1 MRVIYLR
8 QCSSL
13 KYLFT
18 VFMWILIMTSAQ
30 AQEKN
35 IQGKILDVTGK
46 PIAGVSISV
55 SGKPKATKTDAEGR
69 FSLSAVNV
77 GDKLQI
83 SFLGYKKL
91 EKNIDNST
99 VYNLTLETNEERLA
113 DVVVVGYGTLDKKEV
128 TSAITHLSGKD
139 LNVFGGN
146 GVLNSLAGKVAGLSV
161 VNTGQSDPN
170 SSPSLQLRGVSSRN
184 AGLGPLYVVNGVP
197 GGNVDNLNQNDIE
210 SIDILKGGAA
220 SAIYG
225 TRGSNG
231 VIIITTKKGTS
242 DPYAFYDGYASFDVP
257 NNRIQVL
264 SAEDFLKHNRGTDFG
279 GNTDWFKEVSRKFA
293 FNQKNTL
300 QLAGG
305 NRQTNYIVSFDLR
318 NAHGLDLRSDKK
330 EYGARLNL
338 SHTSANNLYTATVT
352 IAPRSLKANNASY
365 NAFNQS
371 LTLNPTLPLMDAKNP
386 NAFNYINTGFS
397 GAYNPVE
404 ELRTVLDG
412 TEGKYLDWNA
422 AFKLNIL
429 ENLSTQVTLAQQ
441 SSDFFDFNFTPS
453 YNTGAINGNSGR
465 NSAGRNYK
473 KSDQYVFEWTGNY
486 KQSFGR
492 HHINVLGGYAYNYFL
507 YSGMNAGN
515 QNFPSD
521 VLTYNNLGSGQ
532 YDVPIPT
539 NPQPGDY
546 TFRSVGSYKNDAKLI
561 AFFGRVNYDLANKYY
576 ASASL
581 RYEGSSKFG
590 RLNKWG
596 YFPALSLGWRIME
609 EDFFP
614 KASWINDLKLRADYG
629 ETGNQ
634 DFGSYLSLDTYQGYG
649 YFAFNGASY
658 QVWGPSQNTN
668 YDLRWEKAQNLNF
681 GVDFDLFNRK
691 ISGSINYYVRTNKDL
706 LGSYN
711 VPVPPFVLTTT
722 FANVG
727 TMKNSGLEV
736 QLNAKILSQKDFS
749 YSVSFAGASNSNKFA
764 SFSND
769 IYQGQNFQFM
779 SYMPSPGSPGP
790 AQRLEEGRRIGS
802 FYMYESAGIDAT
814 GRLMVYDKENNIIPG
829 NTAKEEDKR
838 FVGNGLPLFTAS
850 LGQNFTY
857 KNFDLSV
864 FLRGSFKYDLFN
876 TTAFYL
882 GTPVT
887 QSGANVLK
895 SAYGKGKY
903 AALTNA
909 ETYSTLSDYFL
920 EKGDFVK
927 IDNITIGYNIKPPV
941 KQISS
946 IRVYAVARN
955 LYTFTKFTT
964 GDPEAISVNG
974 LTPGINTSLSYYPS
988 TAQFLAGLQVKF

>member
-1 MRVIYLR
+1 
-8 QCSSL
+8 
-13 KYLFT
+13 
-18 VFMWILIMTSAQ
+18 
-30 AQEKN
+30 
-35 IQGKILDVTGK
+35 
-46 PIAGVSISV
+46 
-55 SGKPKATKTDAEGR
+55 
-69 FSLSAVNV
+69 
-77 GDKLQI
+77 
-83 SFLGYKKL
+83 
-91 EKNIDNST
+91 
-99 VYNLTLETNEERLA
+99 
-113 DVVVVGYGTLDKKEV
+113 
-128 TSAITHLSGKD
+128 
-139 LNVFGGN
+139 
-146 GVLNSLAGKVAGLSV
+146 
-161 VNTGQSDPN
+161 
-170 SSPSLQLRGVSSRN
+170 
-184 AGLGPLYVVNGVP
+184 
-197 GGNVDNLNQNDIE
+197 
-210 SIDILKGGAA
+210 
-220 SAIYG
+220 
-225 TRGSNG
+225 
-231 VIIITTKKGTS
+231 
-242 DPYAFYDGYASFDVP
+242 
-257 NNRIQVL
+257 
-264 SAEDFLKHNRGTDFG
+264 
-279 GNTDWFKEVSRKFA
+279 
-293 FNQKNTL
+293 
-300 QLAGG
+300 
-305 NRQTNYIVSFDLR
+305 
-318 NAHGLDLRSDKK
+318 
-330 EYGARLNL
+330 
-338 SHTSANNLYTATVT
+338 
-352 IAPRSLKANNASY
+352 
-365 NAFNQS
+365 
-371 LTLNPTLPLMDAKNP
+371 
-386 NAFNYINTGFS
+386 
-397 GAYNPVE
+397 
-404 ELRTVLDG
+404 
-412 TEGKYLDWNA
+412 
-422 AFKLNIL
+422 
-429 ENLSTQVTLAQQ
+429 
-441 SSDFFDFNFTPS
+441 
-453 YNTGAINGNSGR
+453 
-465 NSAGRNYK
+465 
-473 KSDQYVFEWTGNY
+473 
-486 KQSFGR
+486 
-492 HHINVLGGYAYNYFL
+492 
-507 YSGMNAGN
+507 MNAGN

-681 GVDFDLFNRK
+681 GVDFDLFQRK

-736 QLNAKILSQKDFS
+736 QLNAKILTQKDFS
-749 YSVSFAGASNSNKFA
+749 YSVSFAGASNSNKFV

-769 IYQGQNFQFM
+769 IYKGQNFQFM

-814 GRLMVYDKENNIIPG
+814 GRLMVYDKDNNIIPG

-895 SAYGKGKY
+895 SAYGNGKY

>member
-1 MRVIYLR
+1 MRAIYLR
-8 QCSSL
+8 ECAAGR
-13 KYLFT
+13 YLLT
-18 VFMWILIMTSAQ
+18 VLLWLLVMVAAQ

-35 IQGKILDVTGK
+35 IQGQITDAAGK
-46 PIAGVSISV
+46 PMAGVSISIA
-55 SGKPKATKTDAEGR
+55 GKAQSTKTDNAGK
-69 FSLSAVNV
+69 FSLSNV
-77 GDKLQI
+77 QVGEKMLI
-83 SFLGYKKL
+83 SYVGYKKMEQNIGNSSVYTLRL
-91 EKNIDNST
+91 EP
-99 VYNLTLETNEERLA
+99 NEERLA

-139 LNVFGGN
+139 LTIFGGN
-146 GVLNSLAGKVAGLSV
+146 GVLNGLSGKVAGLSV
-161 VNTGQSDPN
+161 VNTAQSDPN
-170 SSPSLQLRGVSSRN
+170 ASANLQLRGVSSRN

-197 GGNVDNLNQNDIE
+197 GGNVDNINQNDIE
-210 SIDILKGGAA
+210 SIDVLKGGAA

-231 VIIITTKKGTS
+231 VIIITTKKGTA
-242 DPYAFYDGYASFDVP
+242 DPYAFYDGYASFDLP
-257 NNRIQVL
+257 NNRIEVL
-264 SAEDFLKHNRGTDFG
+264 SAEDFIKHNRGTDFG
-279 GNTDWFKEVSRKFA
+279 GKTNWFDAVSRDYA

-300 QLAGG
+300 QFAGG
-305 NRQTNYIVSFDLR
+305 NNKTNYIVSFDLR
-318 NAHGLDLRSDKK
+318 NANGLDLRSDKK

-338 SHTSANNLYTATVT
+338 SHTPENNLYTATVS
-352 IAPRSLKANNASY
+352 IAPRMIKSNNASY

-371 LTLNPTLPLMDAKNP
+371 LTLNPTLPIADSENP
-386 NAFNYINTGFS
+386 NRFNFINTGFS

-404 ELRTVLDG
+404 ELRTVLSG

-453 YNTGAINGNSGR
+453 YNTGAINGNNGR

-473 KSDQYVFEWTGNY
+473 KDDQYVFEWTGNY
-486 KQSFGR
+486 RASFGQ
-492 HHINVLGGYAYNYFL
+492 HNLNLLGGYAYNYFVS
-507 YSGMNAGN
+507 SGMNAGN

-532 YDVPIPT
+532 YDIPIPT

-546 TFRSVGSYKNDAKLI
+546 TFRSVGSYKNDSKLI
-561 AFFGRVNYDLANKYY
+561 AFFGRVNYDFGKKYY

-590 RLNKWG
+590 LQNKWG
-596 YFPALSLGWRIME
+596 YFPALSLGWRILE
-609 EDFFP
+609 EGFFP
-614 KASWINDLKLRADYG
+614 KTPWLNELKLRADYG

-634 DFGSYLSLDTYQGYG
+634 DFGNYLSLDTYSGYG
-649 YFAFNGASY
+649 YFSFNGASY

-668 YDLRWEKAQNLNF
+668 YDLRWEKARNF
-681 GVDFDLFNRK
+681 NVGADFEMLERK
-691 ISGSINYYVRTNKDL
+691 LTGSINYYVRTNKDL

-727 TMKNSGLEV
+727 TMKNTGIEL
-736 QLNAKILSQKDFS
+736 QLNGKVVSHENFS
-749 YSVSFAGASNSNKFA
+749 YAISFAGATNSNKFV

-769 IYQGQNFQFM
+769 LYKGQNFQLM

-802 FYMYESAGIDAT
+802 FYMYQSAGIDAT
-814 GRLMVYDKENNIIPG
+814 GRLMVYDKDQNIIPG

-838 FVGNGLPLFTAS
+838 FVGNGLPWFTAS
-850 LGQNFTY
+850 LGHNFTY
-857 KNFDLSV
+857 KNFDLAV
-864 FLRGSFKYDLFN
+864 FLRGAFKYDIFN

-895 SAYGKGKY
+895 SAYGNGKY
-903 AALTNA
+903 AALTNP

-927 IDNITIGYNIKPPV
+927 IDNITVGYHIKPPI

-964 GDPEAISVNG
+964 GDPEAISING